1 MGLESVTGIWDLN
14 AANPAP
20 GDNKSEGDDHIRNL
34 KKALKQ
40 TFPNINKPI
49 TKSADALNQAN
60 RVAGSRY
67 ETVVGENPM
76 FEMHWP
82 GKVAYAWLAGSDSR
96 AYFYTT
102 GGNGNL
108 SNLVMHVGPGG
119 DLVAQASLYTPGSV
133 TGSYFRIVAPGAVS
147 FTFAING
154 RADRTL
160 HRNADAMG
168 FLGLDGNWNM
178 FSHDNGDLWA
188 RGNISAFS
196 DERYKRDWR
205 EITDEQLLGF
215 SRIKYCG
222 IYTTSDTDEDRMGIS
237 AQKMKKFFPEAVTK
251 NEGKYGVAYGQAALA
266 LVHKL
271 SQKVF
276 ELERELRELKK

>member
-14 AANPAP
+14 SANPAP

-34 KKALKQ
+34 KKAVKAS
-40 TFPNINKPI
+40 FPNVNKAV

-67 ETVVGENPM
+67 ETIVGENPM
-76 FEMHWP
+76 IELHWP
-82 GKVAYAWLAGSDSR
+82 GKVAYVWMAGVDSR
-96 AYFYTT
+96 MYLQTT

-108 SNLVMHVGPGG
+108 ISQVLHIGPGG
-119 DLVAQASLYTPGSV
+119 DLVANGSLYTPNAV
-133 TGSYFRIVAPGAVS
+133 TGGYFRVVAAGAVS

-205 EITDEQLLGF
+205 QITDDQLLKF

-222 IYTTSDTDEDRMGIS
+222 LYTTSDTDQDRMGIS
-237 AQKMKKFFPEAVTK
+237 AQKLKRIFPEAVTK

-276 ELERELRELKK
+276 ELERRLAEFEK

>member
-1 MGLESVTGIWDLN
+1 MGLESVNGIWDLN

-20 GDNKSEGDDHIRNL
+20 GDNKAEGDDHLRNL
-34 KKALKQ
+34 KKAVKAS
-40 TFPNINKPI
+40 FPNVNKPV
-49 TKSADALNQAN
+49 TKSADALNAAN
-60 RVAGSRY
+60 RVSGSRY
-67 ETVVGENPM
+67 ETIVGENPM
-76 FEMHWP
+76 VELHWP

-96 AYFYTT
+96 MFLYTT

-108 SNLVMHVGPGG
+108 SGQVLHVGPGG
-119 DLVAQASLYTPGSV
+119 DLVANASFYTPGSV
-133 TGSYFRIVAPGAVS
+133 NGSYFRMFGPGAIS
-147 FTFAING
+147 FTFSING

-160 HRNADAMG
+160 HRNGDAMG
-168 FLGLDGNWNM
+168 FLGLDGGWNM

-188 RGNISAFS
+188 KGNISAFS

-205 EITDEQLLGF
+205 QITDEQLLGF
-215 SRIKYCG
+215 SRIRYCG

-237 AQKMKKFFPEAVTK
+237 AQKLKKFFPEAVTK

-276 ELERELRELKK
+276 ELERRLAEFEK